1 MDKYL
6 LAQSVSD
13 VLSFDI
19 DKIKATLIGIK
30 NSLYHQKINGF
41 DIINVDNVYSNIDGV
56 NKIKNLKITL
66 SNGDTLMALKNKNI
80 PPSVL
85 NSIDLYIILF
95 NYMAGVNHT
104 GKSSAS
110 KIVDLIMNKH

>member
-6 LAQSVSD
+6 LNQSVSD
-13 VLSFDI
+13 VLSFDV
-19 DKIKATLIGIK
+19 DRIKVTLIGIK
-30 NSLYHQKINGF
+30 NSLYYNKINGLE
-41 DIINVDNVYSNIDGV
+41 IANVDNVYSNIDGI

-85 NSIDLYIILF
+85 NIVDLYIILF
-95 NYMAGVNHT
+95 NYMACVNHT
-104 GKSSAS
+104 CKSSAS
-110 KIVDLIMNKH
+110 KIADLIMNKH

>member
-19 DKIKATLIGIK
+19 DKIKVTLNDIK
-30 NSLYHQKINGF
+30 NSLYYKEINGL
-41 DIINVDNVYSNIDGV
+41 DITNVDNVYSKIDGV
-56 NKIKNLKITL
+56 NKINNLKITL

-95 NYMAGVNHT
+95 NYMADVNHT
-104 GKSSAS
+104 GRSSAS
-110 KIVDLIMNKH
+110 KIVNLIMNKH

>member
-6 LAQSVSD
+6 LAQSVPD
-13 VLSFDI
+13 ILSFDV
-19 DKIKATLIGIK
+19 DKIKVRLIGIK
-30 NSLYHQKINGF
+30 NSLYYNKINGF
-41 DIINVDNVYSNIDGV
+41 EIANVDNVYSNIDGI

-66 SNGDTLMALKNKNI
+66 SNGDTLIALKNKNI

-95 NYMAGVNHT
+95 NYMAGVNHAC
-104 GKSSAS
+104 KSSAS
-110 KIVDLIMNKH
+110 KIADLIMNKH